1 MIRIPMQDATTDDL
15 LDIRE
20 AARLL
25 RVSETSLRRWTNAG
39 RLPCLR
45 IGGRQERRFRRSD
58 LLAFI
63 GATTAGPT
71 RAAGTHFCGF
81 YATDLT
87 RARDAAAALAA
98 GLRER
103 AACFLVAHEDVRQA
117 VIDLL
122 ETDVP
127 SLRDHVAAGRLVCAG
142 YRDSVPAQIRYW
154 RTELAAV
161 TARGKAHAY
170 VVGDVSGGALGGL
183 PFAEVLEYEAEY
195 ERAIAQ
201 AFPVVTLCQYDARTI
216 SGLDAVGVL
225 QCHHGPIRS
234 AL

>member
-81 YATDLT
+81 YTSDLT

-103 AACFLVAHEDVRQA
+103 AACFLVAHEDVRRA

-142 YRDSVPAQIRYW
+142 YRDSVPAQIQYW
-154 RTELAAV
+154 RTELGAV
-161 TARGKAHAY
+161 TRGGLSQAY